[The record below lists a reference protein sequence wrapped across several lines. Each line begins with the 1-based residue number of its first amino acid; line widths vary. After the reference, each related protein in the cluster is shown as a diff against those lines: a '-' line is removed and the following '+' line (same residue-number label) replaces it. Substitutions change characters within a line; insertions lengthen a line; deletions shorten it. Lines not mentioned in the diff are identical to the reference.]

1 MKPCPVSFIL
11 LYDTRIEMVDIIFSE
26 IGHVEKDK
34 IFPCAESVQVDLV
47 EFVCE
52 WWSPEYK
59 KNDKWFKFYLKVLSY
74 RLIG

>member
-34 IFPCAESVQVDLV
+34 IFPCAESVQVDCV
-47 EFVCE
+47 
-52 WWSPEYK
+52 
-59 KNDKWFKFYLKVLSY
+59 NDDHQSTRKMTDGLSFIWRY
-74 RLIG
+74 